1 MKENDD
7 KILIVG
13 IGNCGRTD
21 DGLGWAFIDHI
32 KENLPGNYSYVY
44 KYQLQIEDA
53 ELLSHYSVV
62 YFIDAHKQQW
72 ENGFVVIPCHPEA
85 NYSFSTHELAPET
98 VLHLTKTI
106 YNKSPESFVLGIS
119 GYCFELKIG
128 LSIRAQNNLGRA
140 LNYFNEKILH
150 LVI

>member
-1 MKENDD
+1 MKESDN
-7 KILIVG
+7 KILIIG
-13 IGNCGRTD
+13 IGNSARTD
-21 DGLGWAFIDHI
+21 DGLGWAFIDNI
-32 KENLPGNYSYVY
+32 KENLPGNFSCVY

-72 ENGFVVIPCHPEA
+72 ENGFAVIPCYPKA
-85 NYSFSTHELAPET
+85 NHGFTTHELSPET

-106 YNKSPESFVLGIS
+106 YNKSPQSYIVGIS
-119 GYCFELKIG
+119 GYSFQLEVG
-128 LSIRAQNNLGRA
+128 LSDKAKDNLGGA

-150 LVI
+150 LII